1 MGTPRKR
8 GGGGPDAGVSF
19 MIVTLPR
26 TDAVRKVGW
35 RSGMPSG
42 LFACVLT
49 LRCQT
54 ARYEST
60 GG

>member
-1 MGTPRKR
+1 
-8 GGGGPDAGVSF
+8 